1 MNPAE
6 MIGLALLAAIAV
18 SVAVCIADGV
28 REYEWW
34 NSRYGAGQDAA

>member
-1 MNPAE
+1 
-6 MIGLALLAAIAV
+6 MIGLGVLAVVVV

-34 NSRYGAGQDAA
+34 TERFDKQDAA